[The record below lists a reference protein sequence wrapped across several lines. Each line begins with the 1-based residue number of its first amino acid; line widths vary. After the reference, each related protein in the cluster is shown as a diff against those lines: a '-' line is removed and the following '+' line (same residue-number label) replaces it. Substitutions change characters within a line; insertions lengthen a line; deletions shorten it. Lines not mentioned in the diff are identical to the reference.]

1 MNIIKGIMC
10 CLLVLWKSLVDYL
23 RSTPIVRYEQVP
35 FDIDDHV
42 GEEFEQ
48 EDTPFLPQSSNTE
61 SVEEKNENETK
72 IMDKS
77 ECTSPTSLRS
87 YVTAE
92 STSEEDII
100 NEVAC

>member
-1 MNIIKGIMC
+1 MC
-10 CLLVLWKSLVDYL
+10 CLLVVWKSLVDYL

-48 EDTPFLPQSSNTE
+48 EDTPFLPQPSNNTE
-61 SVEEKNENETK
+61 NVEEKNENETK
-72 IMDKS
+72 IMDQS

-87 YVTAE
+87 YITAE
-92 STSEEDII
+92 STSEEDI